1 MPEEAVDLS
10 TRACWSTAAGGLVA
24 PLLGRWRPSSEHARG
39 RCAPACSSAL
49 PPRAPL
55 ARTAHHRRSCCVRA
69 RRIVP
74 PEARATRGLHHSQ
87 SSMME
92 GMMPPAAPPPG
103 ARVKGTVSRWTERGF
118 GFITPEDGGEDLF
131 CHFSNVEDVDFL
143 LVSTAYLREPWCAC
157 SAMPAHAAPA
167 ALGLRV
173 PALLGVCCAL
183 PTARVPPLASSRPLF
198 ACACGSDDADS
209 DKPHGSGDSAHRA
222 RAPRRLLARAPRHA
236 RRVWACRA
244 RVAP

>member
-1 MPEEAVDLS
+1 MTVRAGRRRCGLS
-10 TRACWSTAAGGLVA
+10 VVA
-24 PLLGRWRPSSEHARG
+24 PLLGRWPSSEHARG

-74 PEARATRGLHHSQ
+74 PEAS
-87 SSMME
+87 
-92 GMMPPAAPPPG
+92 
-103 ARVKGTVSRWTERGF
+103 AR
-118 GFITPEDGGEDLF
+118 
-131 CHFSNVEDVDFL
+131 DVDFL

-173 PALLGVCCAL
+173 PALLRVCCAS
-183 PTARVPPLASSRPLF
+183 PSH
-198 ACACGSDDADS
+198 ACLRWH
-209 DKPHGSGDSAHRA
+209 PHALC
-222 RAPRRLLARAPRHA
+222 LLARAAVTTPTATSRTAAATPDVALALLGVSSLVLLGMLVVSGPPRSSRPVSRPMRRAA
-236 RRVWACRA
+236 RRARAGCMLGLRRAAPARCARCVRARSCIVCTACRRA
-244 RVAP
+244 SALRCASSALRLPRRVI

>member
-1 MPEEAVDLS
+1 MPKEAVDLS

-24 PLLGRWRPSSEHARG
+24 PLLGRWRPSSEHARK

-74 PEARATRGLHHSQ
+74 PEAS
-87 SSMME
+87 
-92 GMMPPAAPPPG
+92 
-103 ARVKGTVSRWTERGF
+103 AR
-118 GFITPEDGGEDLF
+118 
-131 CHFSNVEDVDFL
+131 DVDFL

-173 PALLGVCCAL
+173 PALLRVCCAS
-183 PTARVPPLASSRPLF
+183 PSH
-198 ACACGSDDADS
+198 ACLRWH
-209 DKPHGSGDSAHRA
+209 PHALC
-222 RAPRRLLARAPRHA
+222 LLARAAVTTPTATSRTAAATPDVALALLGVSSLVLLGMLVVSGPPRSSRPVSRRRRAMRPSPFALMSLRHTKKDEHIITCQLLHRAA
-236 RRVWACRA
+236 RAGAIVLPPTSYAHGTATRR
-244 RVAP
+244 